1 MKTDI
6 HPDYRP
12 VVFLDT
18 SSGEKFLTRSTVQT
32 DETTEWEDG
41 HTYPLAKIEISS
53 ASHPFFT
60 GQMTIV
66 DTAGRVERFER
77 RYGKRRRAGS
87 PEAKAE
93 AEAEA
98 KAKAEAEAKKEA
110 EAKAEKAK
118 ADAKSK
124 ADAKAEK
131 AEADAKSKAEAEASS
146 EASEPETDSNAEAA
160 DAEATSEES

>member
-131 AEADAKSKAEAEASS
+131 AEAETKAEKAKADADS
-146 EASEPETDSNAEAA
+146 EAA
-160 DAEATSEES
+160 AEATSEES